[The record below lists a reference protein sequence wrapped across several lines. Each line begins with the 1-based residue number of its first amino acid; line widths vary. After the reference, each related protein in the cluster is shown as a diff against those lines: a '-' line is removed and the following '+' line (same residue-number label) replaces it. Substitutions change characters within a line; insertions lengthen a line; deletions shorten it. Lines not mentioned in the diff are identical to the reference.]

1 MASEPSFSIPARP
14 QRRYPRS
21 GGVEYDGQTIF
32 HLIPEQSR
40 TNDRLAD
47 IVREILDDGPYRY
60 GDFLNLPMVLYLV
73 RDDET
78 GDVFRLS
85 IRDCQIRLHV
95 LPETESAGLRNFY
108 KRLAARTDIFWR
120 SECRT
125 RS

>member
-85 IRDCQIRLHV
+85 IRDGQIRLHV